1 LIGWWA
7 RQDSNLQPDRYGRSE
22 YPEYLSIFNKA
33 RAFLRAFVRVCS
45 RVSVGF
51 LVGVFFSLRLR
62 PH

>member
-1 LIGWWA
+1 
-7 RQDSNLQPDRYGRSE
+7 
-22 YPEYLSIFNKA
+22 
-33 RAFLRAFVRVCS
+33 LRAFVRVCS